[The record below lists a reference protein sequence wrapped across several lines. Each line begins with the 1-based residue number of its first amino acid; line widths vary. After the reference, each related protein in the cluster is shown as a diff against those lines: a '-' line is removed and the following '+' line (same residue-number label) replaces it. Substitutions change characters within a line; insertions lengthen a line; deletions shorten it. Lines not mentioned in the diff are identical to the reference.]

1 MSTAQPL
8 RCPPIMSRATADGL
22 LSALHGAEQAARLY
36 PAAADRLAEADL
48 HVIAHAFRFTA
59 AQERE
64 HTAVLRGLILAHG
77 GSIRNAPPED
87 AALPAAPLDLLDA
100 AIRMEQARLEAL
112 PACAQAA
119 QTEGFPRVAHA
130 LQRMAETENR
140 HMQRFI
146 RYKDALAR
154 GTLFRAERRVS
165 WYCLSCG
172 QLHTGCEPPE
182 GCAGCGKGSGHFIR
196 TTYFPFH
203 AEG

>member
-8 RCPPIMSRATADGL
+8 RCPPIMGRATADGL

-36 PAAADRLAEADL
+36 PAAADLLAEADL

-64 HTAVLRGLILAHG
+64 HAAVLRGLILAHG
-77 GSIRNAPPED
+77 GSIHQSLSED
-87 AALPAAPLDLLDA
+87 AFLPTAPLELLDA

-130 LQRMAETENR
+130 LQRMAETEAR
-140 HMQRFI
+140 HAQRFA
-146 RYKDALAR
+146 RYKDALAQ

-165 WYCLSCG
+165 WYCLGCG

-182 GCAGCGKGSGHFIR
+182 SCPGCGKGSGHFIR

>member
-8 RCPPIMSRATADGL
+8 RCPPIMGRATFDGL

-36 PAAADRLAEADL
+36 STAANLLAEADL

-64 HTAVLRGLILAHG
+64 HAAVLRGLILAHD
-77 GSIRNAPPED
+77 GSIQPSSAED
-87 AALPAAPLDLLDA
+87 TTLPATPLELLDA
-100 AIRMEQARLEAL
+100 AIHMEQARLEAL

-119 QTEGFPRVAHA
+119 RTEGFPRVAHT
-130 LQRMAETENR
+130 LQRMAETEAR
-140 HMQRFI
+140 HAQRFA
-146 RYKDALAR
+146 RYRAALAK

-165 WYCLSCG
+165 WYCLGCG
-172 QLHTGCEPPE
+172 QLHTGCEPPD
-182 GCAGCGKGSGHFIR
+182 GCPGCGQSRGSFIR
-196 TTYFPFH
+196 SNYFPFN